1 MTGLTDDQLLRYSRQ
16 IMLPEVDVAGQESLV
31 AGTALIIGMGGLG
44 APAAV
49 YLASAGVG
57 QLVIVDHDRVEAS
70 NLQRQIVHHDA
81 TIGQTKVASARQSLL
96 QTNPETRI
104 TAIDHKLESDELLR
118 TVAGADVVLDATDNF
133 AARFAVNAAC
143 WEAGVPLVS
152 GAAIRWEGQVA
163 VFDPR
168 DAESPCYQCLYAEGQ
183 DETLNCA
190 ENGVIA
196 PLVGIIGTCQAMEAI
211 KLLTGVGETLTGR
224 VLYFDAKR
232 MDWRKLKL
240 PKDPACPN
248 CSA

>member
-1 MTGLTDDQLLRYSRQ
+1 
-16 IMLPEVDVAGQESLV
+16 
-31 AGTALIIGMGGLG
+31 
-44 APAAV
+44 
-49 YLASAGVG
+49 
-57 QLVIVDHDRVEAS
+57 DRVEAS

-81 TIGQTKVASARQSLL
+81 TIGETKVASAHQSLK
-96 QTNPETRI
+96 QTNPEVRI
-104 TAIDHKLESDELLR
+104 TGIDRKLEGDEL
-118 TVAGADVVLDATDNF
+118 VEAVSAADVVLDATDNF
-133 AARFAVNAAC
+133 SARFAINAAC
-143 WEAGVPLVS
+143 WETGVPLVS

-168 DAESPCYQCLYAEGQ
+168 DSASPCYRCLYAEGD
-183 DETLNCA
+183 DEALNCA

-211 KLLTGVGETLTGR
+211 KLLTGIGDPLTGY

-240 PKDPACPN
+240 PKDPACPG